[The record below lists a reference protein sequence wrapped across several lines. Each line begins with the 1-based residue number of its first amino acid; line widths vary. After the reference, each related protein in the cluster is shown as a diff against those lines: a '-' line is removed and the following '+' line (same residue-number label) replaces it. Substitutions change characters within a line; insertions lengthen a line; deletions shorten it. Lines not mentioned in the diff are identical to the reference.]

1 MRSLPLLAAILVGAF
16 ATADSAAAKCAPDA
30 AQVGPT
36 CVDKYEA
43 SLWRISPSETG
54 LLKKVRKGKAR
65 LADLQAGGA
74 TQVLAASLGAD
85 CETPS
90 GFPATGHFTEPLYAV
105 SVAGAVPSGC
115 VTWFQAQQ
123 ACALS
128 GKRLISNEEWQR
140 AVAGTPDPGE
150 DDDGE
155 DDCNNSS
162 VLAPVPSGS
171 RAQCV
176 SNWGVADLIGN
187 LAEWTADVDE
197 RATEGR
203 CSHMPDDFGRD
214 TVCIGGPGDGTLAAI
229 VRGGDWS
236 QNGDGGAFWLNTSTV
251 LTSRFQHFGFRC
263 AR

>member
-1 MRSLPLLAAILVGAF
+1 MRTLFIAVVLVGTF
-16 ATADSAAAKCAPDA
+16 AVAGSAAAKCSPDA

-43 SLWRISPSETG
+43 SLWRIPAGATG
-54 LLKKVRKGKAR
+54 LLKKVQKGKAT

-74 TQVLAASLGAD
+74 TQMLAAALGAD
-85 CETPS
+85 CDTPS
-90 GFPATGHFTEPLYAV
+90 GFPATGHWTEPLYGV
-105 SVAGAVPSGC
+105 SVAGVVPSSC

-128 GKRLISNEEWQR
+128 GKRLLSNEEWQR
-140 AVAGTPDPGE
+140 AVAGTPDPGD
-150 DDDGE
+150 DDDGA
-155 DDCNNSS
+155 DDCNVSS

-187 LAEWTADVDE
+187 LTEWTADVDE

-203 CSHMPDDFGRD
+203 CSTMPDDFGRD
-214 TVCIGGPGDGTLAAI
+214 TVCIGGPGDGTLAA
-229 VRGGDWS
+229 VARGGNWS
-236 QNGDGGAFWLNTSTV
+236 QNGDGGAFWV
-251 LTSRFQHFGFRC
+251 DAAYGLTSRYQHYGFRC
-263 AR
+263 GR